1 MSEQGAPP
9 LDDAAR
15 GGAAMAHGAPRRWK
29 SLLVTFAVVF
39 PTIQVLNHGVAPYL
53 GALPSLLRDVL
64 MVATMS
70 VVLSYLLPLA
80 NRLLLRWLST

>member
-1 MSEQGAPP
+1 VTASGPAP
-9 LDDAAR
+9 LDDRPTGEVASATAR
-15 GGAAMAHGAPRRWK
+15 PRRWK

-39 PTIQVLNHGVAPYL
+39 PTVQVLNRGVAPHL

-80 NRLLLRWLST
+80 NRRLHRWLAE

>member
-1 MSEQGAPP
+1 MSEPGPTP
-9 LDDAAR
+9 LQHQPA
-15 GGAAMAHGAPRRWK
+15 GAAAPGPARPRRWK

-39 PTIQVLNHGVAPYL
+39 PTVQFLNRGVAPHL

-80 NRLLLRWLST
+80 NRRFHRWLAE